1 MTKFVDMPG
10 RRLAAAALGVSAA
23 VAALVFAGGPARA
36 ATPWCTTGTTA
47 GGATLSSEAV
57 PADGTER
64 ERDLTITTS
73 AMPGGSAKVRLY
85 LPAGYAT
92 DPASTTYPV
101 LLLLHGAGAPSD
113 PIEESS
119 YVSWTRRGNVQ
130 SLADRYKVVVVMPEG
145 LRYGLYSDWL
155 NASNGFTPKLQ
166 TFHLSQVLPLVRS
179 SCRGTSVQAVAGL
192 SAGGFGAYHYAHVNP
207 SPGFRSVAAF
217 SGDMDLLG
225 TRTLLPPFWT
235 RTWIPQG
242 VLANNSQ
249 NLNGPWGDPTT
260 SQVSNWRA
268 VNPKDNAATIA
279 GLNIPMFLSYGTANS
294 DPERTLAATDQE
306 MAAALQAAGASPT
319 VRAYSGLAHTWD
331 NFNRGLSEAW
341 SMLMTSIS
349 ATTVP

>member
-1 MTKFVDMPG
+1 MTMFVDMPG
-10 RRLAAAALGVSAA
+10 RRLAAAVLGLTSA
-23 VAALVFAGGPARA
+23 VATLVLAGTPAQA
-36 ATPWCTTGTTA
+36 ATPWCTTGKTA

-57 PADGTER
+57 PSDGTER

-113 PIEESS
+113 PDVESS
-119 YVSWTRRGNVQ
+119 YTSWSRRGNVEA
-130 SLADRYKVVVVMPEG
+130 LADKYQVVVVMPEG
-145 LRYGLYSDWL
+145 LRYGLYADWL

-179 SCRGTSVQAVAGL
+179 SCRATSVQAVAGL

-225 TRTLLPPFWT
+225 TKPLGVWT

-242 VLANNSQ
+242 VLLNNNQ
-249 NLNGPWGDPTT
+249 NVNGPWGDPTT
-260 SQVSNWRA
+260 SQVSNWHA
-268 VNPKDNAATIA
+268 VNPKDNAAAIA
-279 GLNIPMFLSYGTANS
+279 GLHIPMFLSYGTANS
-294 DPERTLAATDQE
+294 DPEKTLAATDQE
-306 MAAALQAAGASPT
+306 MATALQAAGASPT
-319 VRAYSGLAHTWD
+319 VQVHSGLAHTWD
-331 NFNRGLSEAW
+331 NFNQGLSEAW